1 MMTLKSF
8 SDLPASTPE
17 KLKSD
22 ILEQVSDKGQGI
34 FTPDGLLDTITRLI

>member
-1 MMTLKSF
+1 MLEASMMTLKSF

-22 ILEQVSDKGQGI
+22 ILEQVSDKG
-34 FTPDGLLDTITRLI
+34 LDIRTIDFLP